1 MKYLITGGGGFIG
14 SNIAAKLVENGE
26 EVRILDNFT
35 TGRRENLAAIED
47 QIEVIMGN
55 ICDFET
61 VLEAAQGIDYVLHLA
76 ALPSVPRSVSDPLNS
91 NEININGTLFV
102 LEACR
107 RAGVKKMVS
116 SSSSSVYGESKELPK
131 HEKLEP
137 QPLSPYAV
145 TKLTGEHYC
154 RVYWEL
160 YKFPTVSLRYFN
172 IFGPNQNPDSEYAAV
187 IPKFISAIMNG
198 QSPVVFGD
206 GEQSRD
212 FTYVSNAVDANL
224 LAATSDKIVGAEYNV
239 ACGQQF
245 TLNEVLKHLG
255 EIMGQKVEA
264 KYDPPRA
271 GDILHSY
278 ADISKLEALGY
289 KPSIDFKDGLKKTV
303 EFYTTSVEA
312 KETVTKAAR

>member
-1 MKYLITGGGGFIG
+1 MKYLITGGAGFIG
-14 SNIAAKLVENGE
+14 SNIAARLVENGE

-35 TGRRENLAAIED
+35 TGRKENLAAIED

-61 VLEAAQGIDYVLHLA
+61 IFEAAQGIDYVLHLA
-76 ALPSVPRSVSDPLNS
+76 ALPSVPRSVTDPLTS
-91 NEININGTLFV
+91 NEVNINGTLFV
-102 LEACR
+102 LEASR
-107 RAGVKKMVS
+107 RAGVKKVVS
-116 SSSSSVYGESKELPK
+116 SSSSSVYGESEELPK

-137 QPLSPYAV
+137 HPLSPYAV

-187 IPKFISAIMNG
+187 IPKFISSIMNE

-212 FTYVSNAVDANL
+212 FTYVDNAVDANL
-224 LAATSDKIVGAEYNV
+224 LAATNDKIVGTEYNV
-239 ACGQQF
+239 ACGGQF
-245 TLNEVLKHLG
+245 TLNELLKQLG
-255 EIMGQKVEA
+255 KIMGQKVKA

-278 ADISKLEALGY
+278 ADISKLGALGF
-289 KPSIDFKDGLKKTV
+289 KPSVNFINGLKKTV
-303 EFYTTSVEA
+303 EFFTSSVGER
-312 KETVTKAAR
+312 ETVSKAAR